1 MSEQPK
7 DDMHWEQY
15 RKPKGGIMKKLF
27 NKWILPVCLL
37 LIIFIQP
44 IHYYLKGNIN
54 PVFIVFV
61 IALLPAALKG
71 LEYKIS
77 KRLEQL
83 LAILAVLGMIYVIW
97 HTFF

>member
-1 MSEQPK
+1 
-7 DDMHWEQY
+7 
-15 RKPKGGIMKKLF
+15 MKKLF

-37 LIIFIQP
+37 LIIFTQLID
-44 IHYYLKGNIN
+44 YYLQGDIN
-54 PVFIVFV
+54 PAFIVVV

-77 KRLEQL
+77 KKIERVMV
-83 LAILAVLGMIYVIW
+83 ILAVIGMIYVIW

>member
-1 MSEQPK
+1 
-7 DDMHWEQY
+7 
-15 RKPKGGIMKKLF
+15 MKKLF

-37 LIIFIQP
+37 LILFTQP

-54 PVFIVFV
+54 PAFIVVV

-77 KRLEQL
+77 KQLERVITIF
-83 LAILAVLGMIYVIW
+83 AAVGLIYVIW
-97 HTFF
+97 DTFF

>member
-1 MSEQPK
+1 
-7 DDMHWEQY
+7 
-15 RKPKGGIMKKLF
+15 MKKLF

-37 LIIFIQP
+37 LILFIQP

-54 PVFIVFV
+54 PAFIVFV

-77 KRLEQL
+77 KKLEQMIVIFAGIGL
-83 LAILAVLGMIYVIW
+83 IYVIW

>member
-1 MSEQPK
+1 
-7 DDMHWEQY
+7 
-15 RKPKGGIMKKLF
+15 MKKLF

-37 LIIFIQP
+37 IILFTQP

-54 PVFIVFV
+54 PAFIVVV

-77 KRLEQL
+77 KQLERVITIF
-83 LAILAVLGMIYVIW
+83 AAVGLIYVIW
-97 HTFF
+97 DTFF

>member
-1 MSEQPK
+1 
-7 DDMHWEQY
+7 
-15 RKPKGGIMKKLF
+15 MKKLF

-37 LIIFIQP
+37 LILFIQP
-44 IHYYLKGNIN
+44 IHYYLKGYIN

-77 KRLEQL
+77 KRLEQFIAF
-83 LAILAVLGMIYVIW
+83 LAILGVIYLVW
-97 HTFF
+97 STFF

>member
-1 MSEQPK
+1 
-7 DDMHWEQY
+7 
-15 RKPKGGIMKKLF
+15 MKKII

-37 LIIFIQP
+37 LILFTQP

-54 PVFIVFV
+54 PAFIVVV

-77 KRLEQL
+77 KKIERVMV
-83 LAILAVLGMIYVIW
+83 ILAVIGMIYLVCS
-97 HTFF
+97 TFF

>member
-1 MSEQPK
+1 
-7 DDMHWEQY
+7 
-15 RKPKGGIMKKLF
+15 MKKLI

-37 LIIFIQP
+37 LILFTQP

-54 PVFIVFV
+54 PAFIVVV

-77 KRLEQL
+77 KQLERVTTIF
-83 LAILAVLGMIYVIW
+83 AAVGLIYVIW
-97 HTFF
+97 DTFF

>member
-1 MSEQPK
+1 
-7 DDMHWEQY
+7 
-15 RKPKGGIMKKLF
+15 MKKLF

-37 LIIFIQP
+37 LILFIQP
-44 IHYYLKGNIN
+44 IHYYLKGYIN

-77 KRLEQL
+77 KQLERVITIF
-83 LAILAVLGMIYVIW
+83 AAVGLIYVIW
-97 HTFF
+97 DTFF

>member
-1 MSEQPK
+1 
-7 DDMHWEQY
+7 
-15 RKPKGGIMKKLF
+15 MKKII

-37 LIIFIQP
+37 LILFTQP

-54 PVFIVFV
+54 PAFIVVV

-77 KRLEQL
+77 KQLERVITIF
-83 LAILAVLGMIYVIW
+83 AAVGLIYVIW
-97 HTFF
+97 DTFF

>member
-1 MSEQPK
+1 
-7 DDMHWEQY
+7 
-15 RKPKGGIMKKLF
+15 MKKII

-37 LIIFIQP
+37 LILFTQL

-54 PVFIVFV
+54 PAFIVVV

-77 KRLEQL
+77 KKIERVMV
-83 LAILAVLGMIYVIW
+83 ILAVIGMIYVVW
-97 HTFF
+97 STFF

>member
-1 MSEQPK
+1 
-7 DDMHWEQY
+7 
-15 RKPKGGIMKKLF
+15 MKKLF

-37 LIIFIQP
+37 LILFIQP

-77 KRLEQL
+77 KQLERVMV
-83 LAILAVLGMIYVIW
+83 ILAAIGMIYVVW
-97 HTFF
+97 STFF

>member
-1 MSEQPK
+1 
-7 DDMHWEQY
+7 
-15 RKPKGGIMKKLF
+15 MKKLF

-37 LIIFIQP
+37 FVLFLQP

-54 PVFIVFV
+54 PAFIVFV

-77 KRLEQL
+77 KKLEQVIVIFAGIGL
-83 LAILAVLGMIYVIW
+83 IYVIW
-97 HTFF
+97 YTFF

>member
-1 MSEQPK
+1 
-7 DDMHWEQY
+7 
-15 RKPKGGIMKKLF
+15 MKKLF

-37 LIIFIQP
+37 LILFTQP

-54 PVFIVFV
+54 PAFIVFV

-77 KRLEQL
+77 KKLEQVIVIF
-83 LAILAVLGMIYVIW
+83 AGIGMIYVIW

>member
-1 MSEQPK
+1 
-7 DDMHWEQY
+7 
-15 RKPKGGIMKKLF
+15 MKKLF

-37 LIIFIQP
+37 LILLIQP
-44 IHYYLKGNIN
+44 IHYYLKGYIN
-54 PVFIVFV
+54 PTFIVFV

-83 LAILAVLGMIYVIW
+83 LVLLAGLGMIYVIW
-97 HTFF
+97 DTFF

>member
-1 MSEQPK
+1 
-7 DDMHWEQY
+7 
-15 RKPKGGIMKKLF
+15 MKKLF

-37 LIIFIQP
+37 LILFIQP

-77 KRLEQL
+77 KQLERVMV
-83 LAILAVLGMIYVIW
+83 ILAAIGMIYVVW
-97 HTFF
+97 STLF